1 MKFIDVE
8 SDTTVSTGSDE
19 KPLPT
24 LLIGAVVGVS
34 LVIVLILSIIIVVTT
49 TVIWRKPHNGDNEDN
64 RTSIIS
70 TKPVKDEEMAYLKFL
85 KANSVPP
92 PSSMSDTM
100 KVKTVSLDNRVSRP
114 TLMLPKTLSKNLDHI
129 HFTFFRSHLEIPS
142 NNAVDLDLDVYN
154 DENTYEE
161 IDLDIYEHM
170 RSVTVSPTTE
180 ADFEE
185 YVDMSFR
192 GQAGNSQAG
201 ARPFSSIYATPRPL
215 KKHEAPSNVGW
226 DNIQVVTQLGEGI
239 FGEVLLAQITKKTE
253 TLHYQNLNKNK
264 QEESTYQNTPI
275 YVVLKVLNTKN
286 LTHKLAFENEIKF
299 MSRLD
304 NDNVIR
310 MLGICNKGTPFIMM
324 EYMENGDLQGY
335 LQKHCYFN
343 DSDKNN
349 KIQIGTDVIMY
360 IILQICNGMK
370 YLAGQ
375 NFIHRDL
382 AARNCQVGRLYL
394 TKISDFGISQTLND
408 SSYYQYNGIDAIP
421 VRWMPTES
429 FYGKFSIKSDVWAFG
444 VTMWEVF
451 HLGRRQPYDHK
462 GDQDVVMDAM
472 KGPSRS
478 LLHKP
483 TQCPYEI
490 YRLMLQCWVHEPQH
504 RPTFEEL
511 YLKLYKQYMQY
522 Q

>member
-1 MKFIDVE
+1 M
-8 SDTTVSTGSDE
+8 
-19 KPLPT
+19 
-24 LLIGAVVGVS
+24 
-34 LVIVLILSIIIVVTT
+34 
-49 TVIWRKPHNGDNEDN
+49 VIWRRPHNEDEENN
-64 RTSIIS
+64 RSSTIS
-70 TKPVKDEEMAYLKFL
+70 TKPVKEDEMTYLKFL

-92 PSSMSDTM
+92 PVNMSNTM
-100 KVKTVSLDNRVSRP
+100 KTKNTSLDHRVSRP
-114 TLMLPKTLSKNLDHI
+114 TLLPPKTLSKDLDHI
-129 HFTFFRSHLEIPS
+129 HFSFFQSHLSYFEVPPD
-142 NNAVDLDLDVYN
+142 AGDLPTYN
-154 DENTYEE
+154 DDTYAE
-161 IDLDIYEHM
+161 IDLNIYEDMH
-170 RSVTVSPTTE
+170 SVSTRTNT
-180 ADFEE
+180 DFDE

-192 GQAGNSQAG
+192 GRGGNSPAA

-215 KKHEAPSNVGW
+215 KKHEAPANVGW
-226 DNIQVVTQLGEGI
+226 DNIQVITQLGKGV

-253 TLHYQNLNKNK
+253 TLTYYQNFNKLK
-264 QEESTYQNTPI
+264 GEETMYQNAPI
-275 YVVLKVLNTKN
+275 YVVVKVLDTKN
-286 LTHKLAFENEIKF
+286 LSHKLAFENEIKF

-324 EYMENGDLQGY
+324 EYMENGDLQSY
-335 LQKHCYFN
+335 LQKHCYSN
-343 DSDKNN
+343 DNDKND
-349 KIQIGTDVIMY
+349 KLQIEIDVIMY
-360 IILQICNGMK
+360 IVLQICNGMK
-370 YLAGQ
+370 YLADQ

-382 AARNCQVGRLYL
+382 AARNCQVGLLYL

-408 SSYYQYNGIDAIP
+408 SNYYQYKGNNAIP

-462 GDQDVVMDAM
+462 GDQDVVADAM
-472 KGPSRS
+472 KGPCRL

-483 TQCPYEI
+483 TQCPYDV

-504 RPTFEEL
+504 RPNFEEL
-511 YLKLYKQYMQY
+511 YQKLYKLYMQY

>member
-1 MKFIDVE
+1 MKLIDAE
-8 SDTTVSTGSDE
+8 SDTPVSTGSE
-19 KPLPT
+19 GKPLPT

-49 TVIWRKPHNGDNEDN
+49 MVIWRKPQNGEDENN
-64 RTSIIS
+64 RTSTIS
-70 TKPVKDEEMAYLKFL
+70 TKPVKEDEMTYLKFL

-92 PSSMSDTM
+92 PSNMSDTM

-114 TLMLPKTLSKNLDHI
+114 SLMLPKTLSKDLDHI
-129 HFTFFRSHLEIPS
+129 HFTFFRSQLEVPA
-142 NNAVDLDLDVYN
+142 NGVDLDMYN
-154 DENTYEE
+154 DEMYEE
-161 IDLDIYEHM
+161 INLDIYEHM
-170 RSVTVSPTTE
+170 HSVTVSPTRE
-180 ADFEE
+180 ADFDE

-192 GQAGNSQAG
+192 GRSGNSQASG
-201 ARPFSSIYATPRPL
+201 RPFSSIYATPRPL

-226 DNIQVVTQLGEGI
+226 DNVRVMTQLGNGI
-239 FGEVLLAQITKKTE
+239 FGEVLLAQITKKME

-264 QEESTYQNTPI
+264 EDETTYQSAPI

-324 EYMENGDLQGY
+324 EYMENGDLQSY
-335 LQKHCYFN
+335 LQKHCYSN
-343 DSDKNN
+343 DADKNN
-349 KIQIGTDVIMY
+349 KIQIGIDVVMY
-360 IILQICNGMK
+360 IVLQICSGMK
-370 YLAGQ
+370 YLAAQ

-408 SSYYQYNGIDAIP
+408 SNYYQYNGIDAIP

-462 GDQDVVMDAM
+462 GDQDVVSDAM
-472 KGPSRS
+472 KGPSRT

-483 TQCPYEI
+483 TQCPYDT
-490 YRLMLQCWVHEPQH
+490 YRLMLQCWIHEPQH

-511 YLKLYKQYMQY
+511 YLKLYKLYMQY